1 MTFLNWPLPLSHQN
15 YWLKNIQL
23 PLPLSD
29 LSALVYKWSI
39 SFQNICQV
47 TDPPWGFRS
56 VCVERDGER
65 ERARERE
72 SARESARERE
82 MKGVWLLARAGLFY
96 SSGYRSVEQQL
107 WADGNKEAW
116 LSTLCPPPLSF
127 LSWEIPGFMAYI
139 SFSGVFALRWWAPS
153 LRAAGRDNQLWCPIL
168 SEGRGVF
175 ERIWRIY
182 LILDHILAY
191 YISAEDSSCNNIHP
205 QMRIPLIENE
215 YIL

>member
-23 PLPLSD
+23 PLHLSD

-65 ERARERE
+65 ERESERESERERE
-72 SARESARERE
+72 RERE
-82 MKGVWLLARAGLFY
+82 REIEGVWLLARAGLFY

-116 LSTLCPPPLSF
+116 LSTSCPLSPSCLERF
-127 LSWEIPGFMAYI
+127 LVSWHTFHFQECLLCDDELQASEPPEETINYGVLYCLKVMECLKGFGEFI
-139 SFSGVFALRWWAPS
+139 SFLITYWHIIFLQRTLVVTVYTHRW
-153 LRAAGRDNQLWCPIL
+153 
-168 SEGRGVF
+168 EF
-175 ERIWRIY
+175 
-182 LILDHILAY
+182 H
-191 YISAEDSSCNNIHP
+191 
-205 QMRIPLIENE
+205 
-215 YIL
+215 